1 MIELINRTSKGHIP
15 NGVAT
20 PRAYFC
26 PGCCRFLINN
36 ILYDKQ
42 TRFLINNPFKFQF
55 LGQINLFVSDHTC
68 IISEREWKTKMS
80 SFSLDYNPY
89 MALSQAFSSRNVT
102 THLPNVKKAT
112 DLIARENS
120 KLKWA
125 HSLLIVLYYY
135 YDKKGTDLRKVSASS
150 VETSDRYEV
159 KTKKTLNSWWASPVI
174 FWGKRF
180 FFISLE
186 KFSS

>member
-1 MIELINRTSKGHIP
+1 
-15 NGVAT
+15 
-20 PRAYFC
+20 
-26 PGCCRFLINN
+26 
-36 ILYDKQ
+36 
-42 TRFLINNPFKFQF
+42 
-55 LGQINLFVSDHTC
+55 
-68 IISEREWKTKMS
+68 MS

-125 HSLLIVLYYY
+125 HSLLIILYYY
-135 YDKKGTDLRKVSASS
+135 YDRKGTDHRKVSASS

-180 FFISLE
+180 VRFFFYFPWKVLQLARHWRFESQTLLRKEIIVRIFINNALVTIRVLFVSKMKVDLE
-186 KFSS
+186 